1 MKRILLS
8 VVALGVIAA
17 TAASA
22 QHVSVSLGAG
32 GIVPTGDYSTL
43 DNAGWHALGAVEVGL
58 PKAPISI
65 RADLMY
71 GQTGHDATFSLS
83 GNTTLTGGT
92 ASAVY
97 YIGAPKTP
105 VRLYV
110 LAGLGYYNVDV
121 SGTSDSKVAFGGGTG
136 VKMGMGPVHLF
147 AEGRWMSIQTS
158 GSALSFFPV
167 TLGMT
172 FGM

>member
-8 VVALGVIAA
+8 VVALGVMVA

-22 QHVSVSLGAG
+22 QHVGFSIGAG
-32 GIVPTGDYSTL
+32 GVVPTGVYSDY

-58 PKAPISI
+58 PASPLAI
-65 RADLMY
+65 RGDLMY
-71 GQTGHDATFSLS
+71 GQTGHDEASLLTGS
-83 GNTTLTGGT
+83 TKLTGGT
-92 ASAVY
+92 ANLVY
-97 YIGAPKTP
+97 RLGAKGVP

-110 LAGLGYYNVDV
+110 LGGLGYYNVDV
-121 SGTSDSKVAFGGGTG
+121 GGISEGKVAFGGGTG
-136 VKMGMGPVHLF
+136 VTMGLGAAHLF
-147 AEGRWMSIQTS
+147 VEGRWLSVQTS
-158 GSALSFFPV
+158 GSATSFLPV